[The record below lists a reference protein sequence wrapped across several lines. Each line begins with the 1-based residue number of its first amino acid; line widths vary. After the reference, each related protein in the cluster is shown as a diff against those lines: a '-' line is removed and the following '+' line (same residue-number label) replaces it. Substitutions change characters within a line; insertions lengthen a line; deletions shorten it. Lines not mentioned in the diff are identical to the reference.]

1 MTEQDASDGAG
12 DGESPLSFAR
22 QVADAM
28 YAKDVA
34 AQNMGIKLSKISPGY
49 AVMTMLVSDK
59 MLNGHAICHGGYIFA
74 LADTAFAFA
83 CNTANITTVTL
94 ANNIT
99 FLAPAKEGDML
110 TAVAEVQNQAGR
122 TGLCDVIISNQE
134 GTKIAMVRGNSYRLK
149 SKIVEGMPSVDL

>member
-1 MTEQDASDGAG
+1 MTEKDVRDR
-12 DGESPLSFAR
+12 ESPLSFAR

-28 YAKDVA
+28 YKKDVA
-34 AQNMGIKLSKISPGY
+34 AQNMGIKLTKVRPGY
-49 AVMTMLVSDK
+49 AVMTMLVTEQ

-94 ANNIT
+94 TNNIT
-99 FLAPAKEGDML
+99 FLTPAGEGDLL

-122 TGLCDVIISNQE
+122 TGLCDVVITNQE
-134 GTKIAMVRGNSYRLK
+134 GTRIAMVRGNSYRLR
-149 SKIVEGMPSVDL
+149 SKIVEDMPSADL